1 MTISIFET
9 RVMLRAME
17 EMKLASTFLRD
28 TFFKNTTK
36 SESEYV
42 DIDIYKGKRKISV
55 YVSPYSQ
62 GKVRTRDGYE
72 TKTYKPPYIKEKRTT
87 TAADLLKR
95 SIGENIYSS
104 TPPSQKAS
112 EQLAKDLLEMDTC
125 ITRAEELQ
133 AAQALFQG
141 KVILQKQKDDG
152 SFMNEEIN
160 YSPSDTH
167 KITLTG
173 NDLWS
178 DRNNSDPLVKLRSL
192 RRMLIQDSGVNPDIL
207 IMSSDVIDAFLTHP
221 VIKGTG
227 GLSPIK
233 VQLGQISPQLLPNG
247 VTYWGFLQ
255 DIACDI
261 YSYDEWYLDPVDNT
275 EKAMVPAKKI
285 FMGSTK
291 ARMDKLYGCIKDL
304 SALYPVDRFPKSW
317 EEEDPSARFLLM
329 QSAPLL
335 VPTQIDSFLTAQVL
349 A

>member
-9 RVMLRAME
+9 RVMLKALE
-17 EMKLASTFLRD
+17 QMKLSSTFLRD

-36 SESEYV
+36 SESENV

-62 GKVRTRDGYE
+62 GKVRARDGYE

-87 TAADLLKR
+87 TASDFFKR
-95 SIGENIYSS
+95 SIGENIYSETS
-104 TPPSQKAS
+104 PSQKAS
-112 EQLAKDLLEMDTC
+112 EQLAKDLLEMDSC

-141 KVILQKQKDDG
+141 KVILKKQKDDG
-152 SFMNEEIN
+152 TFVNEEID
-160 YSPSDTH
+160 YLQADTH

-178 DRNNSDPLVKLRSL
+178 DKTNSQPLAKLRGL
-192 RRMLIQDSGVNPDIL
+192 RRLLIQDSGVSPDVL
-207 IMSSDVIDAFLTHP
+207 IFSSEAIDAFLAHP
-221 VIKGTG
+221 DIKGIG

-233 VQLGQISPQLLPNG
+233 VQLGQINPQLLPNG
-247 VTYWGFLQ
+247 VTYWGYLQ

-261 YSYDEWYLDPVDNT
+261 YSYDEWYLDPSDNT

-304 SALYPVDRFPKSW
+304 SAMYPVARFPKSW

-335 VPTQIDSFLTAQVL
+335 VPTQIDSFLSAQVL

>member
-1 MTISIFET
+1 
-9 RVMLRAME
+9 MLKAME
-17 EMKLASTFLRD
+17 QMKLSNTFLRD
-28 TFFKNTTK
+28 TFFKNTTLSQ
-36 SESEYV
+36 SENV
-42 DIDIYKGKRKISV
+42 DIDIFKGKRKVAV

-62 GKVRTRDGYE
+62 GKVRSRDGYE

-87 TAADLLKR
+87 TASDLLKR
-95 SIGENIYSS
+95 LIGENIYSDGS
-104 TPPSQKAS
+104 PSQRAS
-112 EQLAKDLLEMDTC
+112 EQLAKDLLEMESC

-152 SFMNEEIN
+152 SFFSEEVD
-160 YSPSDTH
+160 YSPSATH

-178 DRNNSDPLVKLRSL
+178 DRTNSDPLVKLRSF
-192 RRMLIQDSGVNPDIL
+192 RRILIQDSGVSPDVL

-221 VIKGTG
+221 IIKGTG

-247 VTYWGFLQ
+247 VTYWGYLQ

-261 YSYDEWYLDPVDNT
+261 YSYDEWYLDPADNT
-275 EKAMVPAKKI
+275 EKSMVPSKKI

-304 SALYPVDRFPKSW
+304 SAMYPVARFPKSW

-329 QSAPLL
+329 QSSPLL